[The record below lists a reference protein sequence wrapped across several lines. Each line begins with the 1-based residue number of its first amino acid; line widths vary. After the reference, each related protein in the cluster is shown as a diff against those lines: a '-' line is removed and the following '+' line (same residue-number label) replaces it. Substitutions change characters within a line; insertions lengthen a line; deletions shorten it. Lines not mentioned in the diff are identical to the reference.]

1 MMDAGTGEVGDGNP
15 RRPCGSG
22 LGFKPCWPVL
32 CGNENLPIVFWA
44 GITYMIY
51 LRVSAHHLREIPARL
66 GRRQEITTFPR
77 DPSQPPLAA
86 ASRGLFRN
94 FHKERPK
101 PIAEPKF
108 QSAQSRMSGHAGGG
122 FPRYGCAAGSLAL
135 VARYMPMRWRHRAKL
150 QLHIC
155 SRLRVSVAFTRQR
168 DYVAC
173 CGPPVGLSALLG
185 QHSRSIPRPL
195 DRLMGSLKE
204 GRRQH
209 VPTPASFPRISL
221 CVLRPKAPWQLLRLL
236 PYPLFSL
243 LLIV

>member
-1 MMDAGTGEVGDGNP
+1 MRGPSLRPYSVSLWLFSSTYIPRTSSTSIWASIFSEDVVLMMDAGTGEGGDGNP

-51 LRVSAHHLREIPARL
+51 LRVSVHHLREIPARL
-66 GRRQEITTFPR
+66 GRRQEIITFPR
-77 DPSQPPLAA
+77 NPSQPPLAA

-94 FHKERPK
+94 FHQERPK

-108 QSAQSRMSGHAGGG
+108 QRAQSGMSGHAGGG

-155 SRLRVSVAFTRQR
+155 SRPQLSGCLMKATGL
-168 DYVAC
+168 
-173 CGPPVGLSALLG
+173 CG
-185 QHSRSIPRPL
+185 
-195 DRLMGSLKE
+195 
-204 GRRQH
+204 
-209 VPTPASFPRISL
+209 
-221 CVLRPKAPWQLLRLL
+221 LLRTTCWAFRTAW
-236 PYPLFSL
+236 PAQPINPSTA
-243 LLIV
+243 

>member
-1 MMDAGTGEVGDGNP
+1 MCRHITCEKS
-15 RRPCGSG
+15 RPG
-22 LGFKPCWPVL
+22 
-32 CGNENLPIVFWA
+32 WA
-44 GITYMIY
+44 
-51 LRVSAHHLREIPARL
+51 A
-66 GRRQEITTFPR
+66 GRRSPR
-77 DPSQPPLAA
+77 SLAIPRNPSQPPLAA

-135 VARYMPMRWRHRAKL
+135 VARYMPMRWRHTAKL

-155 SRLRVSVAFTRQR
+155 SRPRVSVAFTRQR

-204 GRRQH
+204 GRRHH
-209 VPTPASFPRISL
+209 VPTPASFPRISSISS
-221 CVLRPKAPWQLLRLL
+221 CVLRQKAPSQLLGLLHYPLL
-236 PYPLFSL
+236 PL